1 MNHRQ
6 QELDAMPK
14 HRPSKATVEEWTRQL
29 ERLKADAKS
38 QRDWAR
44 LDRLLIIENTINK
57 QESYSDV

>member
-6 QELDAMPK
+6 QELTAIPS

-38 QRDWAR
+38 QRDWSR